1 MLNRFVCVCEIL
13 SNVQMAD
20 KRICVLEDS
29 YAKLANAGVPVSIC
43 LQLQQHKLSL
53 ANAQWTQEKLDT
65 GYSMSFFWPLI
76 PPKHAKKR
84 STKRKQRGHM
94 KGTTR
99 CSDITT
105 CPADDRPAAYKAKEG
120 KLRLK
125 HSDDAGEDRW
135 THVVRKRRAKS
146 HKY

>member
-1 MLNRFVCVCEIL
+1 MYEIL
-13 SNVQMAD
+13 SYIQMAD
-20 KRICVLEDS
+20 KQICVLEES
-29 YAKLANAGVPVSIC
+29 YAKLANAGVPVSLC

-65 GYSMSFFWPLI
+65 GYSMSFFWPLT
-76 PPKHAKKR
+76 PPKHAKKP

-99 CSDITT
+99 CSDVPTY
-105 CPADDRPAAYKAKEG
+105 PADERPAVYKARE
-120 KLRLK
+120 
-125 HSDDAGEDRW
+125 GEDRW